1 MIILKLEMAA
11 HTKLLLLAFTLTLM
25 ICFLLTD
32 LTTPSSGFEEGSEEA
47 VVMNSVLPNPVN
59 QVRISGMME
68 EVVRRNDVEMLMD
81 YEKDPGANNKHLP
94 PSTNVPP
101 GVGG

>member
-1 MIILKLEMAA
+1 MIIMKLEMAA

-25 ICFLLTD
+25 VCLLLAD
-32 LTTPSSGFEEGSEEA
+32 LTTLSSGFEEDSEEA
-47 VVMNSVLPNPVN
+47 VVMNSVLPSFVN
-59 QVRISGMME
+59 QME
-68 EVVRRNDVEMLMD
+68 EVARRNDVEMMMD